1 MHHASRGAW
10 AFKKGSNSSAEIPA
24 AIEITTKNPLQCQVS
39 STFASGQPTVSHDS
53 HNIVVIGRSAEEMA
67 LAVNQVIQD
76 GGGLCVVRNG
86 QVQSHLPLPIAGLMS
101 TDTAQSL
108 AEQIDALKAA
118 ARECGPLPDE
128 PFIQMAFLSLPVIPA
143 LKLTSQGLFDG
154 EKFAFT
160 TLEVT
165 E

>member
-1 MHHASRGAW
+1 DRNRSHWSTSKTPSYTKSVSWQHH
-10 AFKKGSNSSAEIPA
+10 
-24 AIEITTKNPLQCQVS
+24 
-39 STFASGQPTVSHDS
+39 
-53 HNIVVIGRSAEEMA
+53 
-67 LAVNQVIQD
+67 
-76 GGGLCVVRNG
+76 
-86 QVQSHLPLPIAGLMS
+86 
-101 TDTAQSL
+101 
-108 AEQIDALKAA
+108 
-118 ARECGPLPDE
+118 PLPDE

>member
-1 MHHASRGAW
+1 M
-10 AFKKGSNSSAEIPA
+10 
-24 AIEITTKNPLQCQVS
+24 TLY
-39 STFASGQPTVSHDS
+39 
-53 HNIVVIGRSAEEMA
+53 
-67 LAVNQVIQD
+67 LAVTY
-76 GGGLCVVRNG
+76 
-86 QVQSHLPLPIAGLMS
+86 H
-101 TDTAQSL
+101 AQP
-108 AEQIDALKAA
+108 A

>member
-1 MHHASRGAW
+1 MIRPSGTEPLLRIMVETADP
-10 AFKKGSNSSAEIPA
+10 AE
-24 AIEITTKNPLQCQVS
+24 
-39 STFASGQPTVSHDS
+39 
-53 HNIVVIGRSAEEMA
+53 
-67 LAVNQVIQD
+67 
-76 GGGLCVVRNG
+76 
-86 QVQSHLPLPIAGLMS
+86 
-101 TDTAQSL
+101 AQSL

>member
-1 MHHASRGAW
+1 
-10 AFKKGSNSSAEIPA
+10 
-24 AIEITTKNPLQCQVS
+24 
-39 STFASGQPTVSHDS
+39 
-53 HNIVVIGRSAEEMA
+53 
-67 LAVNQVIQD
+67 
-76 GGGLCVVRNG
+76 
-86 QVQSHLPLPIAGLMS
+86 MS

-160 TLEVT
+160 TLKSRNNKSPASCRAKVT
-165 E
+165 SYVYATVNC

>member
-1 MHHASRGAW
+1 
-10 AFKKGSNSSAEIPA
+10 
-24 AIEITTKNPLQCQVS
+24 
-39 STFASGQPTVSHDS
+39 
-53 HNIVVIGRSAEEMA
+53 
-67 LAVNQVIQD
+67 
-76 GGGLCVVRNG
+76 
-86 QVQSHLPLPIAGLMS
+86 MS

-165 E
+165 EYKSPASCRAKVTSYVYATVNC